1 MLPSERRV
9 RMMEPRDL
17 PSLWREA
24 RAQNRRDGTSYGFPE
39 VFDLD
44 PKSPG
49 YGRLKPGIA
58 LALVTEVR
66 RGDSWRVR
74 QGHVFLKTIEVM
86 SFGGGKEDMA
96 FSAPHIPV
104 AFAML
109 AGRDFD
115 AVHCFVPRDRAT
127 EEHQALLEKY
137 GLDRVDHRLA
147 HFLKAF

>member
-17 PSLWREA
+17 PGLWREA
-24 RAQNRRDGTSYGFPE
+24 QAQNRRDGTSYGFPE

-74 QGHVFLKTIEVM
+74 QGHVFLKTIEV
-86 SFGGGKEDMA
+86 
-96 FSAPHIPV
+96 
-104 AFAML
+104 
-109 AGRDFD
+109 R
-115 AVHCFVPRDRAT
+115 
-127 EEHQALLEKY
+127 LLK
-137 GLDRVDHRLA
+137 LLHKMVI
-147 HFLKAF
+147 